1 MTRNHMFNNNYGRT
15 VMKLTKEDLNAVA
28 FALGI
33 PAKELPAVA
42 QAAARAKAQPKPRTR
57 K

>member
-1 MTRNHMFNNNYGRT
+1 
-15 VMKLTKEDLNAVA
+15 MKLTKEDLNAVA

-42 QAAARAKAQPKPRTR
+42 QSAARAKAQPKPRTR